1 VKPEARVRAI
11 QSALERELAA
21 THVEVVDHSAS
32 HAEHPGAAGGGGHF
46 EVLVV
51 CDRFE
56 GLGRVASQRLV
67 YRALGDLMQ
76 TEIHALSMTTLTP
89 AEWRARSEI
98 RS

>member
-1 VKPEARVRAI
+1 MKPEARVRAI

-21 THVEVVDHSAS
+21 THVVVVDHSAS
-32 HAEHPGAAGGGGHF
+32 HAEHPGAAGGGHF

-56 GLGRVASQRLV
+56 GLGRVAAQRLV
-67 YRALGDLMQ
+67 YRALADLMQ

-89 AEWRARSEI
+89 AEWQARSEI